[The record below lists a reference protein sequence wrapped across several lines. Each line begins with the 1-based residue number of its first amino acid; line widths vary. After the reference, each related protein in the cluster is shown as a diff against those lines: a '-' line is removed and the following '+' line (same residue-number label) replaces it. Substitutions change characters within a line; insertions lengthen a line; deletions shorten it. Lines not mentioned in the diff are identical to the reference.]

1 VIAVGQGGLA
11 LPAFMAKRWIAPIF
25 LGAIAGA
32 VQFLPFMWGLRWLP
46 PTTTV
51 LYLPPNLIAAM
62 VLGIVALGECLTDEL
77 LAGMAFVLMG
87 IAVGSSAYAD
97 LRKHGRVCQVEK
109 LRPPDAAASNM
120 QCIRPSACRHFPCR
134 LWLS

>member
-1 VIAVGQGGLA
+1 MDRAD
-11 LPAFMAKRWIAPIF
+11 LPRHHRRR
-25 LGAIAGA
+25 GA
-32 VQFLPFMWGLRWLP
+32 VLAIHVGLRWLP

-87 IAVGSSAYAD
+87 IAVGSSAYAN
-97 LRKHGRVCQVEK
+97 LRKAR
-109 LRPPDAAASNM
+109 A
-120 QCIRPSACRHFPCR
+120 R
-134 LWLS
+134 LSG

>member
-1 VIAVGQGGLA
+1 MAFAVAALLPVIAVGQGGLA
-11 LPAFMAKRWIAPIF
+11 LPAFTAKGWIALIV

-51 LYLPPNLIAAM
+51 LYLTLNPIVAM
-62 VLGIVALGECLTDEL
+62 VLGEFLTDEL

-87 IAVGSSAYAD
+87 IAVGGSAYAN
-97 LRKHGRVCQVEK
+97 LRKAR
-109 LRPPDAAASNM
+109 AS
-120 QCIRPSACRHFPCR
+120 
-134 LWLS
+134 LSG